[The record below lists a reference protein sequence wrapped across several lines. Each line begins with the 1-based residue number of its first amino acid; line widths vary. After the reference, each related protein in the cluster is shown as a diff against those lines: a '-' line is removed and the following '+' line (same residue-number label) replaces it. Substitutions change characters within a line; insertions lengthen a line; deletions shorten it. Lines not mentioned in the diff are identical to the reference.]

1 MVNNKLRD
9 QRQDRINNILKVLKK
24 RKIINRP
31 EFVMQIC
38 IKYGVQQR
46 KAAEYLRIAE
56 FMNK

>member
-1 MVNNKLRD
+1 MVNNELRD
-9 QRQDRINNILKVLKK
+9 QRKLRIDNILNILKKH
-24 RKIINRP
+24 KITNRT

-38 IKYGVQQR
+38 VKYGVQQR